1 MKKLNERQ
9 KRFCQEYTKDLN
21 GKQAAI
27 RAGYSAK
34 TAEVQASK
42 LLRNPKVSEYLQSLM
57 DKRAKKVELT
67 AEDVLKDIMD
77 TRDTCRD
84 LMVRFT
90 DDGERVD
97 MAALNGRNKANE
109 LLGKHLRLFT
119 EKMEVG
125 GNMGVTIEDDL

>member
-119 EKMEVG
+119 EKMEVS
-125 GNMGVTIEDDL
+125 GNLGVTIEDDL

>member
-1 MKKLNERQ
+1 
-9 KRFCQEYTKDLN
+9 
-21 GKQAAI
+21 
-27 RAGYSAK
+27 
-34 TAEVQASK
+34 
-42 LLRNPKVSEYLQSLM
+42 M

-119 EKMEVG
+119 EKMEVS
-125 GNMGVTIEDDL
+125 GNLGVTIEDDL

>member
-119 EKMEVG
+119 EKMEVS